1 LREDPSREQS
11 LIDPAINRG
20 PFSRSFLIRPFP
32 GRLRFNYARKAENSS
47 APFPLAFRASV
58 CDSVGVRPMIS
69 VYRASFTVLCVLAGA
84 HAVVPALLEH
94 SVSTSRQFLVYGTD
108 VRLRG
113 AICDLAERTKHDVLQ
128 LIDQRDEW
136 TTPIVVNAQYPQ
148 ANLPETP
155 RAALNFAQTGFG
167 LKLQLDLTIDLD
179 VSQPEVRRE
188 LLRAILLEMM
198 YRRETDLPAGTAYVP
213 PPAWL
218 LDGIPPRQS
227 DFDQGKFIDVLG
239 VPVTARKIPPL
250 AEFLRLRNRSGL
262 DAPGRSL
269 SCAYS
274 FALVELLTH
283 TPDGRGRLARFIANL
298 PSASNDP
305 MADLGVHFPEL
316 RSASAAEKVWS
327 LRIEQLA
334 TGQLFQLLTVE
345 ETEQK
350 LDELLVLEISA
361 AGPAKKYHLNDFQQF
376 IRNASS
382 KLVLARFSR
391 DLSILA
397 TRANP
402 IYRPMI
408 YEYARIG
415 TLLARG
421 KTNGIVERL
430 VRLSASRKGI
440 AAQVREINDYMNWFE
455 ATKSRGPSGAFT
467 DYLKAAELASEPE
480 QRRRDPISVYLDVL
494 EMQFQN

>member
-1 LREDPSREQS
+1 
-11 LIDPAINRG
+11 
-20 PFSRSFLIRPFP
+20 
-32 GRLRFNYARKAENSS
+32 
-47 APFPLAFRASV
+47 
-58 CDSVGVRPMIS
+58 MIP
-69 VYRASFTVLCVLAGA
+69 VYRASFAVLCVLVGA
-84 HAVVPALLEH
+84 HAIVPAQLER
-94 SVSTSRQFLVYGTD
+94 SISTSRQFLVYGTD

-113 AICDLAERTKHDVLQ
+113 AICELAERTKRDVLQ

-227 DFDQGKFIDVLG
+227 DFDWGKLIDVLG
-239 VPVTARKIPPL
+239 VPVAARRIPPL
-250 AEFLRLRNRSGL
+250 KEFLRPQKLSGL

-269 SCAYS
+269 YCAYS

-283 TPDGRGRLARFIANL
+283 TPDGRGRLACFIADL

-305 MADLGVHFPEL
+305 VADLGLHFPEL
-316 RSASAAEKVWS
+316 SNASSAEKAWS
-327 LRIEQLA
+327 SCIERLA
-334 TGQLFQLLTVE
+334 TGQPLQLLSVE
-345 ETEQK
+345 ETEQN
-350 LDELLVLEISA
+350 LVELLALKISGA
-361 AGPAKKYHLNDFQQF
+361 APERKYHLDDFAQF
-376 IRNASS
+376 IRNAAS
-382 KLVLARFSR
+382 KLILTRFSR
-391 DLSILA
+391 DLSAFA

-402 IYRPMI
+402 ICRPMV

-421 KTNGIVERL
+421 KTNGIAERL
-430 VRLSASRKGI
+430 ARLSASRRGI
-440 AAQVREINDYMNWFE
+440 AAQVRKINDYMNWFE

-467 DYLKAAELASEPE
+467 DYLKAAERASEPE

-494 EMQFQN
+494 ETQFQD